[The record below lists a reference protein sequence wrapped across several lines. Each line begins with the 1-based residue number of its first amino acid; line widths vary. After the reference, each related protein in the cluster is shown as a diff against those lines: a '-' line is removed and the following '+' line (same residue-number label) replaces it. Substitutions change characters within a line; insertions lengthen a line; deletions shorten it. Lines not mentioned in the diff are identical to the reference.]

1 MKPGFDSVAIA
12 EFQSKLDSAGKKFMP
27 VDEED
32 NSEEFFHFRFLGH
45 YQSKR
50 VIYDAVL
57 TTLRLEHESELY
69 ELAES
74 ITAERFPK
82 WNRYEPSKEISTAA
96 EATLQEEI
104 GLHMAEVILGLQEE
118 GAIKV
123 KEYLDIDEDGD
134 FGVSLDVG
142 LQVERITTLVLEKFI
157 DQFTKDKLVLDD
169 TLYSFQLADED

>member
-1 MKPGFDSVAIA
+1 MNKGFQPEIIA
-12 EFQSKLDSAGKKFMP
+12 EFQSKLDAAGVRFLP
-27 VDEED
+27 VDEND
-32 NSEEFFHFRFLGH
+32 NSEEFFHFRFLGN
-45 YQSKR
+45 YQGKR

-82 WNRYEPSKEISTAA
+82 WNREESSAETTSPEETA
-96 EATLQEEI
+96 LLEEV

-123 KEYLDIDEDGD
+123 KEYLDIDADGD

-142 LQVERITTLVLEKFI
+142 LQVERITPSVIEKFI
-157 DQFTKDKLVLDD
+157 DQFTTDKLVLDD
-169 TLYSFQLADED
+169 TLYSFQLDEED

>member
-1 MKPGFDSVAIA
+1 MNEGFDPVVIA
-12 EFQSKLDSAGKKFMP
+12 EFQSKLDSAGKKFLP
-27 VDEED
+27 VDEHN

-74 ITAERFPK
+74 ITAERFPT
-82 WNRYEPSKEISTAA
+82 WNREESSAETTSPE
-96 EATLQEEI
+96 EATLQEEV

-123 KEYLDIDEDGD
+123 KEYLDIDADGD

-142 LQVERITTLVLEKFI
+142 LQVERITPFVIEKFI
-157 DQFTKDKLVLDD
+157 DQFMNDKLVLDD
-169 TLYSFQLADED
+169 TLYSFQLDEED

>member
-1 MKPGFDSVAIA
+1 MNEGFDPVVIA
-12 EFQSKLDSAGKKFMP
+12 EFQSKLDSAGKKFLP
-27 VDEED
+27 VDEHN

-82 WNRYEPSKEISTAA
+82 WNREESSTESNTPEQAA
-96 EATLQEEI
+96 LQEEV

-118 GAIKV
+118 GAVKV

-142 LQVERITTLVLEKFI
+142 LQVERITASVIEKFI
-157 DQFTKDKLVLDD
+157 DQFTTDKLVLDD
-169 TLYSFQLADED
+169 TLYSFQLAEED

>member
-1 MKPGFDSVAIA
+1 MNKGFDPVAIA
-12 EFQSKLDSAGKKFMP
+12 EFQTKLDSIGMKFLP
-27 VDEED
+27 VDEND
-32 NSEEFFHFRFLGH
+32 NSDEFFHFRFLGN
-45 YQSKR
+45 YQGKR
-50 VIYDAVL
+50 IIYDAVL

-82 WNRYEPSKEISTAA
+82 WNRDTSSTEINTAQ
-96 EATLQEEI
+96 EAILQEEI
-104 GLHMAEVILGLQEE
+104 GLHLAEVILGLQEE

-142 LQVERITTLVLEKFI
+142 LQIERITPLVIEQFI
-157 DQFTKDKLVLDD
+157 DQFTNDKLLLDD
-169 TLYSFQLADED
+169 TLYSFQLDEED